1 MMTIAVTSRGEKR
14 REEGR
19 ERIESERERE
29 REQWWRIQEVLVMI
43 SGVMQEGECYRE

>member
-19 ERIESERERE
+19 ERIERERE
-29 REQWWRIQEVLVMI
+29 S
-43 SGVMQEGECYRE
+43 SGGGFKRYSL